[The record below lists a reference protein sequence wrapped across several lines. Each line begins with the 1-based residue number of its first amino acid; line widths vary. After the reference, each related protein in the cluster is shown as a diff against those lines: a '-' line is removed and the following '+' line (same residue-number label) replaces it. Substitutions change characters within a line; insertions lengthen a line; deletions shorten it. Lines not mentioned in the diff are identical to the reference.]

1 MGYQD
6 YYYYQDYEK
15 ALEKSLNAPMP
26 WIGLYVAA
34 ASLVCSLAMAAD
46 VIHGIRRRKF
56 WFPCKFFPMNA
67 TSLTILAV
75 AMKLPVDLTTP
86 VLTDVDVGAKTS
98 SEVFMIIVMGN
109 FLISFASRNNDQS
122 FMNIVALA
130 ILVVTIVV
138 DVGIQLHTAWL
149 DYIELYSPKLYISFM
164 LMLLVTLSSL
174 ALTNPTTKRYM
185 EFKYNELHETAC
197 EGGKLEEAGNL
208 THQKL
213 KEVVEKYWV
222 MAETG
227 SPQFVMARLVT
238 SAMLGAICLVTA
250 IPFIILEI
258 SILRDKDRVIEANV
272 HRTIY
277 RWSTSWI
284 LAIQSIGMVLGTIA
298 PVCRW
303 FTAVSINCNNIF
315 TNHHHIEFKLV
326 ENFWIQRLVE
336 WKKIPLT
343 LPIQGVKCK
352 KVIRNLKLLV
362 LNLCIGVQ
370 IGIVVASKL
379 VQLISI
385 IIALP
390 FFSCFYYCKRMKED
404 PTSKNSSPELELYV
418 LQLEGEGKLP
428 KIILKNICH
437 ELNQVIQMGKS
448 QQPKYLMEL
457 LRKSNSYYKGVAD
470 IDSSQVLN
478 SWTMP
483 VVTLTSIAIAL
494 PNVESQAVDRLISSV
509 SEGLVYAGLVEESF
523 SSKAEN
529 MLNLKSAADVVW
541 EEVELNRM
549 WLGKD
554 LRKLSLE
561 GKTIKE
567 TLQTLVDIA
576 NDQRI
581 KETLQTLVDIANDQ
595 RSATERPN
603 HLAANSMKKISQTIL
618 EDYEGNTDAN
628 KDEKLF
634 EQLSVMIADNFG
646 ACLSNLS
653 SVVIRKCYCSA
664 TEEREKSVRHAA
676 RLLGEIEEIL
686 KILGNKQLTCLSGD
700 RAADMEEGRVHMMQK
715 DPSSIVPS
723 SNNEVAASG
732 SGESHKNIAE

>member
-1 MGYQD
+1 MDYQD
-6 YYYYQDYEK
+6 YFDQDWEK
-15 ALEKSLNAPMP
+15 EFENSLNDPMP
-26 WIGLYVAA
+26 WMGLYVAA

-46 VIHGIRRRKF
+46 VIHGIRWRKI
-56 WFPCKFFPMNA
+56 WFPCKFFTMNA

-75 AMKLPVDLTTP
+75 AMKLPMDLTTP
-86 VLTDVDVGAKTS
+86 MLTNLDSGAKIT

-109 FLISFASRNNDQS
+109 LLISFASTNNVQS
-122 FMNIVALA
+122 FMNIVALG

-138 DVGIQLHTAWL
+138 DVGIQLHTAWF
-149 DYIELYSPKLYISFM
+149 IENDAVFSPILYISSMF
-164 LMLLVTLSSL
+164 MLLVTLSSI

-185 EFKYNELHETAC
+185 ELKYNELHETTY
-197 EGGKLEEAGNL
+197 EGGKLEEAENL

-238 SAMLGAICLVTA
+238 SAMSGAICLVNA
-250 IPFIILEI
+250 IPVIIGEI
-258 SILRDKDRVIEANV
+258 LILRDINTVGRPNS
-272 HRTIY
+272 IY
-277 RWSTSWI
+277 RWSTTWI
-284 LAIQSIGMVLGTIA
+284 FAIQSIGMVVGIIA

-326 ENFWIQRLVE
+326 ENFWIQRLIE

-343 LPIQGVKCK
+343 LPIRGVKCK
-352 KVIRNLKLLV
+352 KVIRNLKLLI

-370 IGIVVASKL
+370 IGIVVVSKL

-404 PTSKNSSPELELYV
+404 PTSNSSAQTNNRSLEPKNSSPELDLYV
-418 LQLEGEGKLP
+418 LQLEGEAKLP

-437 ELNQVIQMGKS
+437 ELNQVIKMGKS
-448 QQPKYLMEL
+448 QQPKYLIQL
-457 LRKSNSYYKGVAD
+457 LRKSNGCYKGVAD

-483 VVTLTSIAIAL
+483 VVTLTSIAVAL

-509 SEGLVYAGLVEESF
+509 SEGLVYTGLVEESF

-529 MLNLKSAADVVW
+529 MLNLKCAADVVW
-541 EEVELNRM
+541 AEVELYRK

-561 GKTIKE
+561 GKTIE
-567 TLQTLVDIA
+567 GILQTLVDIA
-576 NDQRI
+576 EKSVIEYQR
-581 KETLQTLVDIANDQ
+581 
-595 RSATERPN
+595 RATESPN
-603 HLAANSMKKISQTIL
+603 VLAANSMYKISQTIL
-618 EDYEGNTDAN
+618 KDYEGNTDAD
-628 KDEKLF
+628 KDGNLF
-634 EQLSVMIADNFG
+634 EQLSVMIADIFG

-653 SVVIRKCYCSA
+653 RVVIRKCYCSA
-664 TEEREKSVRHAA
+664 IEEREKSVRQAA

-686 KILGNKQLTCLSGD
+686 EILGNKQLTCLSGD
-700 RAADMEEGRVHMMQK
+700 RAGDIEEGHVYMMQK

-723 SNNEVAASG
+723 SNNEVVASG
-732 SGESHKNIAE
+732 SGESHINIAE

>member
-1 MGYQD
+1 MDYQD
-6 YYYYQDYEK
+6 YYQEYVKEQ
-15 ALEKSLNAPMP
+15 EKSLNAPMP

-56 WFPCKFFPMNA
+56 WFPCKFFTMNA

-86 VLTDVDVGAKTS
+86 MLTHADDGAKIS

-122 FMNIVALA
+122 FMNIVALG

-138 DVGIQLHTAWL
+138 DVGIQLHTAGL
-149 DYIELYSPKLYISFM
+149 DYNGFISPKLYISSM

-227 SPQFVMARLVT
+227 SPQFVIARLVT
-238 SAMLGAICLVTA
+238 SAMSGAICLVTA
-250 IPFIILEI
+250 IPLIILEI
-258 SILRDKDRVIEANV
+258 SILRDKDQVNV

-277 RWSTSWI
+277 RWSTTWI
-284 LAIQSIGMVLGTIA
+284 LAIQSLGMVLGTIA
-298 PVCRW
+298 PVC
-303 FTAVSINCNNIF
+303 
-315 TNHHHIEFKLV
+315 
-326 ENFWIQRLVE
+326 
-336 WKKIPLT
+336 
-343 LPIQGVKCK
+343 
-352 KVIRNLKLLV
+352 
-362 LNLCIGVQ
+362 VQ

-404 PTSKNSSPELELYV
+404 PTSKNSSPELDLYF

-437 ELNQVIQMGKS
+437 ELNRVIQMGKS